1 MREGIA
7 ASARELRDAPR
18 CCRDVNRTRIT
29 ASDCVQRIA
38 ATCGESPMWSVREQA
53 LYWTDNLGG
62 VIHRLEPESGSE
74 QSFLLGQN
82 VMGIGLRER
91 GFVLALAKQLA
102 FYEPGGE
109 LELLMDVEY
118 DQPRNRFNDG
128 KVDRRGRYWAGT
140 MNDVDWDTPS
150 GSLYRLDP
158 SLELTHL
165 RGAVVCANGLGWSPD
180 DRTFYFGESF
190 RYAIFAY
197 DFDLDAGA
205 LPARRVFA
213 TVDRRSEAFPDGLT
227 VDAEGGVWSA
237 QNGAGRVVRYAADG
251 EVTHEVEVP
260 VPQPTSCIFGG
271 RELDVLY
278 ITTSR
283 QNMTSEQLARYPLSG
298 SVFAVRP
305 GLSGVPEPLF
315 AG

>member
-1 MREGIA
+1 
-7 ASARELRDAPR
+7 
-18 CCRDVNRTRIT
+18 VNRTRIA
-29 ASDCVQRIA
+29 ASDCDCVQQIA
-38 ATCGESPMWSVREQA
+38 AACGESPMWSVREQA
-53 LYWTDNLGG
+53 LYWTDNLAGR
-62 VIHRLEPESGSE
+62 IHRLEPESGSD

-82 VMGIGLRER
+82 VMAIGLRER
-91 GFVLALAKQLA
+91 GGLVLALAKQLA
-102 FYEPGGE
+102 LYEPGGE
-109 LELLMDVEY
+109 LELLMGVES

-150 GSLYRLDP
+150 GSLYRLDA
-158 SLELTHL
+158 SLELSHL
-165 RGAVVCANGLGWSPD
+165 RGAVSCANGLGWSPD

-197 DFDLDAGA
+197 DFDPDAGV
-205 LPARRVFA
+205 LSARRVFA
-213 TVDRRSEAFPDGLT
+213 TVDRRSGAFPDGLT
-227 VDAEGGVWSA
+227 VDAEGGVWSVR
-237 QNGAGRVVRYAADG
+237 NGAGRVVRYAPDG
-251 EVTHEVEVP
+251 GITHEVEVP
-260 VPQPTSCIFGG
+260 LPQPTSCIFGG
-271 RELDVLY
+271 RDLDVLY

-283 QNMTSEQLARYPLSG
+283 QKMTAEQLRRYPLSG